1 MKIKPVHLLTVTTSL
16 LLLSAFSQT
25 NTVRGASANH
35 IIISE
40 IQVGAGDNDFVE
52 LYNPTDSNVSL
63 SGWRLSKKVNS
74 ETSLVAS
81 MSGTI
86 ASKGYFL
93 ISNKDGSASPSADL
107 TYASS
112 IADNN
117 TILLYS
123 DAGTSLI
130 DKVGMGTAL
139 DFESTQSAT
148 PANGKSIERKANS
161 ASNANSMMITGTDEF
176 MGNAEDTDNNGVDF
190 VLREIP
196 EPQNSQSTHEPIA
209 TATPSPT
216 ATATAT
222 VTPTITP
229 TNTPTSS
236 PTPTVSP
243 TATPTATATVTPTVT
258 PTATP
263 TASTTPSATPSSTPQ
278 STIFPSPFEG
288 YSFQCKVTYH
298 TFRSRWFFISV
309 PQIFCGLVKNK

>member
-35 IIISE
+35 IVISE

-63 SGWRLSKKVNS
+63 SGWRLTKKVNS

-123 DAGTSLI
+123 DAGTNVV
-130 DKVGMGTAL
+130 DKVGMGTAI

-148 PANGKSIERKANS
+148 PANGKSIERKASS
-161 ASNANSMMITGTDEF
+161 ASTSDSMKITGIDEF

-196 EPQNSQSTHEPIA
+196 QPQNSQSTHEPIT
-209 TATPSPT
+209 TATP
-216 ATATAT
+216 TATAT
-222 VTPTITP
+222 VTV
-229 TNTPTSS
+229 TPTSS

-243 TATPTATATVTPTVT
+243 TATPTATATATVTPTVT

-263 TASTTPSATPSSTPQ
+263 TATATSTSTTSATPTSS
-278 STIFPSPFEG
+278 SFPSPFEG